1 MSDAESRPDGRPL
14 HRLAERIRA
23 LFGARAA
30 DADLRETIEELIE
43 ERQAAPADFD
53 ARERE
58 LLRNI
63 FKLREI
69 AAYDVMVPRADIVA
83 VSHEVGLADLVQKFA
98 KEGHSRFPVYRETLD
113 EVAGFVH
120 IKDVLQF
127 WGDGKEF
134 KLADILR
141 RVLVVAP
148 SMRVLDLLLE
158 MRKTRVHMA
167 LVVDEYGGIDGVVTI
182 EDLVEEIVGEIEDE
196 HDIEEGPRL
205 VKESGGGFV
214 ADARLPLGEFEDAV
228 GPVLTAE
235 DRDADLDTL
244 GGLVVSLAGR
254 VPGRGEVIAHPAG
267 LEFEVLDADPRRL
280 KRLRIRRIA
289 PPAPAA
295 GE

>member
-1 MSDAESRPDGRPL
+1 MSDIVPRPDGGSLR
-14 HRLAERIRA
+14 RLAERVRS
-23 LFGARAA
+23 LFGARGG
-30 DADLRETIEELIE
+30 DGDLRETIEELIE
-43 ERQAAPADFD
+43 EAQAVPAEFD

-69 AAYDVMVPRADIVA
+69 TAYDVMVPRADIVA
-83 VSHEVGLADLVQKFA
+83 VPHDVSLAGLVQKFA
-98 KEGHSRFPVYRETLD
+98 REGHSRLPVYRETLD

-120 IKDVLQF
+120 IKDVLPF

-134 KLADILR
+134 KLEDILR
-141 RVLVVAP
+141 RVLFVAP

-196 HDIEEGPRL
+196 HDIDEGPRL
-205 VKESGGGFV
+205 LKETGGTFV

-228 GPVLTAE
+228 GPVLTPE
-235 DRDADLDTL
+235 DREADLDTL

-289 PPAPAA
+289 PPAAPVA
-295 GE
+295 E